1 MKLTVAEKFLL
12 MAKHPD
18 KGRFILPELQL
29 NYGTIGAI
37 LMDLTLMEAV
47 CIEEGKVI
55 PSVGIG
61 SNALHREIMEMFNH
75 AARPR
80 KIRWWIR
87 KLVRKARRYRWEVMA
102 WLEQKNVV
110 TIEFRKFLGILP
122 YRRSYL
128 IDKLKR
134 SELLIHLRNCA
145 LFQQDATQDDIVL
158 LSLMEACRL
167 HRQISSDRQ
176 ELKLIRTNL
185 KKLVKENAVAGSV
198 EETIRQVRAAI
209 ALSMAAAAMAASA
222 RH

>member
-12 MAKHPD
+12 IAKHPD
-18 KGRFILPELQL
+18 KGRFILPEIQL

-47 CIEEGKVI
+47 RVEEGRII
-55 PSVGIG
+55 PMG
-61 SNALHREIMEMFNH
+61 SSGGNSLHREILELSGQE
-75 AARPR
+75 ARPH

-87 KLVRKARRYRWEVMA
+87 KMVRKARRYRWEVMG

-110 TIEFRKFLGILP
+110 TIEFRKFLGLLP

-134 SELLIHLRNCA
+134 SELLIHLRNCV
-145 LFQQDATQDDIVL
+145 LLQREATPDDMVL

-176 ELKLIRTNL
+176 ELKLIRSNL
-185 KKLVKENAVAGSV
+185 KKIVKENPVAGNV
-198 EETIRQVRAAI
+198 EEAIRQVRAAL
-209 ALSMAAAAMAASA
+209 ALSMAASAMAASA
-222 RH
+222 HH